1 MVESYL
7 TSRFQCVKIGDSYS
21 EFVPVLSGVVQGSV
35 LGPLLFVIFIDDL
48 PQCFRSATPYLYV
61 DDTKC
66 IKSVHNSTD
75 IDLAQNDIDC
85 LFNWNCTWRLTSNIS
100 KLL

>member
-7 TSRFQCVKIGDSYS
+7 TSTFQCVKIGDSYS

-48 PQCFRSATPYLYV
+48 PQCFRSATPYLYA

-66 IKSVHNSTD
+66 IKSIHNSTD

-85 LFNWNCTWRLTSNIS
+85 LFN
-100 KLL
+100 